1 LQKLRKIRKAKRLGG
16 TLAAAGKPAGIPYFG
31 AGADLDEAEK
41 PYYFAKNKHRVGV
54 YALSEHSGCA
64 ATERSR
70 ARTRWTS

>member
-1 LQKLRKIRKAKRLGG
+1 M
-16 TLAAAGKPAGIPYFG
+16 
-31 AGADLDEAEK
+31 DEAEK